1 MWIDPLIVAT
11 ALVGYAAL
19 LFILLAWV
27 SRTYS
32 LVQQIVTFL
41 MQHGLVLDEP
51 DEDETEDGEQPP
63 PSHPRASA

>member
-1 MWIDPLIVAT
+1 MWIDPLIVVT
-11 ALVGYAAL
+11 ALVLYTAL

-41 MQHGLVLDEP
+41 TRHGLVLDEP
-51 DEDETEDGEQPP
+51 DADEQEDEEHQSP
-63 PSHPRASA
+63 HNL

>member
-11 ALVGYAAL
+11 ALVLYTAL

-32 LVQQIVTFL
+32 LVQPFL
-41 MQHGLVLDEP
+41 TRHGLVLDEP
-51 DEDETEDGEQPP
+51 DDDEKEDEEHQSP
-63 PSHPRASA
+63 HNL

>member
-11 ALVGYAAL
+11 ALVLYTAL
-19 LFILLAWV
+19 LFIFLAWV

-41 MQHGLVLDEP
+41 TRHGLVLDEP
-51 DEDETEDGEQPP
+51 DDDEKEDEEHQSP
-63 PSHPRASA
+63 HNL

>member
-1 MWIDPLIVAT
+1 MWIDPLIVVT
-11 ALVGYAAL
+11 ALVLYAAL

-41 MQHGLVLDEP
+41 TRHGLVLDEP
-51 DEDETEDGEQPP
+51 EDDEMEDDEHQSP
-63 PSHPRASA
+63 HNL

>member
-11 ALVGYAAL
+11 ALVLYTAL

-27 SRTYS
+27 SCTYN

-41 MQHGLVLDEP
+41 TRHGLVLDEP
-51 DEDETEDGEQPP
+51 DDDEKEDEEHQSP
-63 PSHPRASA
+63 HNL

>member
-1 MWIDPLIVAT
+1 MWIDPLILVT
-11 ALVGYAAL
+11 ALVLYTAL

-41 MQHGLVLDEP
+41 TRHGLVLDEP
-51 DEDETEDGEQPP
+51 DHDDKEDDEHQSP
-63 PSHPRASA
+63 HNL